1 MNRREFGAAAVA
13 IAAPAFASAQSPDVP
28 EVIRQLRPMKDGIK
42 PITDQERNA
51 RMEKA
56 RRLMR
61 ENQIDAVFLEGNT
74 SMYYF
79 TGTRWG
85 GSERTFGLVFPARGE
100 LGWVVPA
107 FEEARARELIRF
119 GTDIRT
125 WEEDESPYRKI
136 VGILNDRGIATGRV
150 GIEEQVRFFVFNGI
164 HKEAPR
170 LDFVSADPVTAG
182 CRMIKSPAEIALLQ
196 RANDVTIAAYQAAL
210 VTLREGMTQFEL
222 NQNITAAYRGLGF
235 PGFALVS
242 FGKYTAFPHGSIQP
256 QQLREGD
263 IVQIDDGAN
272 VEGYQAD
279 ITRTTVFG
287 KPSARQ
293 RQIWNIERKAQDAA
307 FVAAK
312 LGATCESVDA
322 AARKVIT
329 DAGFGPDYKV
339 PGLPHRTGHGVGLDG
354 HEWTYLVRGNKTR
367 LEPGMCFSDEPMLT
381 IYGEFGV
388 RLEDCFYMTE
398 DGPRFFSKQS
408 PAIDQP
414 FG

>member
-1 MNRREFGAAAVA
+1 LNRREFGVAAVA
-13 IAAPAFASAQSPDVP
+13 MAAPAFAIAQSPAGP
-28 EVIRQLRPMKDGIK
+28 EVIRQLRPMKDGIQ

-74 SMYYF
+74 STYYF

-100 LGWVVPA
+100 LGWVVPG

-136 VGILNDRGIATGRV
+136 VGILRDRGISTGRV

-164 HKEAPR
+164 RKAAPQ

-182 CRMIKSPAEIALLQ
+182 CRMIKSSAEIALLQ
-196 RANDVTIAAYQAAL
+196 RANDVTIAAYKAAL
-210 VTLREGMTQFEL
+210 ATLREGMTQFEL
-222 NQNITAAYRGLGF
+222 NQNIIEAYRGLGF
-235 PGFALVS
+235 RGSALVS

-263 IVQIDDGAN
+263 VVQIDDGAN

-293 RQIWNIERKAQDAA
+293 RQIWNIERRAQDAA
-307 FVAAK
+307 FAAAK
-312 LGATCESVDA
+312 VGASCESVDA

-339 PGLPHRTGHGVGLDG
+339 PGLPHRTGHGIGLDG
-354 HEWTYLVRGNKTR
+354 HEWTYLVRGNRTP
-367 LEPGMCFSDEPMLT
+367 LAPGMCFSDEPMLT

-398 DGPRFFSKQS
+398 DGPRFFSQQS
-408 PAIDQP
+408 LAIDQP